1 MKEENEN
8 KIKLI
13 DKIKGFIIKRKSIL
27 LIIFA
32 ILILISIYE
41 IICKFQE
48 KKFTITTQ
56 SSLEKIIEISELST
70 IEYTYNAIATKYKD
84 NVQDENNVEYYV
96 SYEGIVTV
104 GIDFNA
110 IKIEP
115 NEEEKK
121 IVITLPEV
129 EKHDILVNMG
139 TMEYIYVKNAK
150 EQDKISQE
158 AYLLCKEDLKNRVSK
173 EVDIEKNARENA
185 ISAVEALFEPWNDT
199 YQIEVK

>member
-48 KKFTITTQ
+48 KKFTITAQ

-70 IEYTYNAIATKYKD
+70 MEYTYNAIATKYKD

-139 TMEYIYVKNAK
+139 TMEYIYVKNTK

-158 AYLLCKEDLKNRVSK
+158 AYLLCKEDLKNRINQ
-173 EVDIEKNARENA
+173 EVNIEKNARENA

>member
-48 KKFTITTQ
+48 KKFTITAQ

-185 ISAVEALFEPWNDT
+185 ISAVEALFEPRNDT
-199 YQIEVK
+199 YKIEVK

>member
-48 KKFTITTQ
+48 KKFTITAQ

>member
-1 MKEENEN
+1 MKEENEM

-13 DKIKGFIIKRKSIL
+13 DKIKGFIRKRKSIL
-27 LIIFA
+27 LIIFV

-48 KKFTITTQ
+48 QKFTITAQ

-70 IEYTYNAIATKYKD
+70 MEYTYNAIATKYKD

-96 SYEGIVTV
+96 SYEGVVTV

-173 EVDIEKNARENA
+173 EVNIEKNARENA
-185 ISAVEALFEPWNDT
+185 ISAVEALFEPWNGT

>member
-27 LIIFA
+27 LIILA

-41 IICKFQE
+41 IICGFQE
-48 KKFTITTQ
+48 KKFTITAQ

-70 IEYTYNAIATKYKD
+70 MEYTYNAIATKYKD
-84 NVQDENNVEYYV
+84 NVPDENNVEYYV

-139 TMEYIYVKNAK
+139 TMEYIYVKNTK

-158 AYLLCKEDLKNRVSK
+158 AYLLCKEDLKNRVSQ
-173 EVDIEKNARENA
+173 EVNIEKNARENA